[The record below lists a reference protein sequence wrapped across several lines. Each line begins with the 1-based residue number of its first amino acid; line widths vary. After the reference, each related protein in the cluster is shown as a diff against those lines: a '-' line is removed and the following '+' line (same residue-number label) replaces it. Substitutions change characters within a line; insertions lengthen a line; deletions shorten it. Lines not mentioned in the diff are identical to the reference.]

1 MKNSPSSY
9 AKLLFQ
15 KQKGVDFA
23 EIDYGYVAY
32 FRKAMEN
39 SQEDGSRDLSN
50 RNLSH
55 KEKLTRQ
62 TMFNEALRD
71 YFTPSIRQIS
81 HLSHIDQQPNLE
93 LTEPKWELY
102 KISVSFQTIGKFIV
116 RK

>member
-1 MKNSPSSY
+1 M
-9 AKLLFQ
+9 
-15 KQKGVDFA
+15 DFA

-39 SQEDGSRDLSN
+39 SREDGSRDLSN

-71 YFTPSIRQIS
+71 YFSVSIREINN
-81 HLSHIDQQPNLE
+81 LTHIDQKPNLE

-102 KISVSFQTIGKFIV
+102 KISVSFKPIGKLIV
-116 RK
+116 RTS